1 MGSVEGF
8 CFSLDLFCNT
18 VNEGEWGTEVPSMVG
33 SDGVTTVAFVGTG
46 AEDIAVVTSRTSTIM
61 FVMLLLP
68 STGVALE
75 LKNSLGD
82 NVITAGRLRG
92 GEGMEVTPLAGEQTG
107 RLSRLPLRGEE
118 GQNNAVAATGEEG
131 REGEDTGAS
140 CAAAIARASAL
151 LSIDA
156 AERAMVVVF

>member
-1 MGSVEGF
+1 MFRIE
-8 CFSLDLFCNT
+8 
-18 VNEGEWGTEVPSMVG
+18 
-33 SDGVTTVAFVGTG
+33 
-46 AEDIAVVTSRTSTIM
+46 RTSTIM

-68 STGVALE
+68 STGVALA
-75 LKNSLGD
+75 LKKSLALGD

-92 GEGMEVTPLAGEQTG
+92 GEGMEVTPLTGEQTG

-118 GQNNAVAATGEEG
+118 GQNSAVAETGEEG

-140 CAAAIARASAL
+140 CSAAIVRASAL